1 MLSRWE
7 NQMRLG
13 DFLVGAN
20 EKGYLNI
27 EADIALTPGR
37 YLTSR
42 RLNLVVLSYIRNDF
56 LEI

>member
-37 YLTSR
+37 DLTS
-42 RLNLVVLSYIRNDF
+42 VVLSYIRNDF